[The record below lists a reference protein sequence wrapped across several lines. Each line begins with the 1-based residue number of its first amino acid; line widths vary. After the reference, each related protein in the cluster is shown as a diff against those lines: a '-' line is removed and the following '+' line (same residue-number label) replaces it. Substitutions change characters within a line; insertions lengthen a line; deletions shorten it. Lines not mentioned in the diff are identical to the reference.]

1 MSNWGGWGTSF
12 GYADG
17 SGDEDEEAESGYQTS
32 FATKDS
38 LIFLVDCG
46 ESMFQKASPDEDS
59 HFQLCIKCARSVLT
73 NKIISSDKDLLGVI
87 FFGTEKKK
95 NSGNFD
101 HIYVLQDLDN
111 PSASRI
117 LELES
122 LLEDDNDF
130 KTDYGHNTSFSLNDA
145 LWTCS
150 NMFSQSTQKIGHKRV
165 LLFTNNDDPHAND
178 LAAQRQA
185 KTKAK
190 DLHEIGID
198 IELMH
203 LAQPGKEFDY
213 SKFYQDIVFSPDDED
228 LGTVPD
234 AAEKFEELLNRVR
247 AKDHKKRSLGRL
259 TFSLGEG
266 LDLGVGVFNLV
277 RQQNKPY
284 PVKLYKKTNEQLKS
298 KSRMFCEDT
307 GELLM
312 PTDIKKYQVYGGRN
326 IVFEKEEITDMKN
339 FGQSGLVLMGFKPR
353 SSLKRYLHIRP
364 AQFLFP
370 DESVVKGST
379 PLFSALLTKCQ
390 ERDVVAICRFIPRKN
405 STPFFVA
412 LVAQEEELDERNV
425 QVTPPGFHLIYLPN
439 SEDIR
444 RLTLPEHP
452 RANVDQIDKA
462 KEVIKKLQ
470 FKFKSENFENPVLQ
484 THYRNLEAL
493 ALDRDKP
500 DDIVDHTAPDVEMM
514 RKRTGEK
521 IEEFK
526 ELVFPDGY
534 QPGAKKRKTV
544 GGDSGKAKPTMDV
557 DMNQYAQQGKLGKL
571 TVAVLKEFCSKN
583 GLSTAGKKNDLIET
597 ISSHFG
603 V

>member
-1 MSNWGGWGTSF
+1 MSNWGNWGTSF

-17 SGDEDEEAESGYQTS
+17 SGDEDEDGDAGYQTAFS
-32 FATKDS
+32 TKDG

-46 ESMFQKASPDEDS
+46 ESMFQKAEPDEDS
-59 HFQLCIKCARSVLT
+59 HFQLCVKCARSVLT
-73 NKIISSDKDLLGVI
+73 NKIISSDKDMLGVVL
-87 FFGTEKKK
+87 FGTEKNK
-95 NSGNFD
+95 NSGNFE
-101 HIYVLQDLDN
+101 HVYVLQDLDN
-111 PSASRI
+111 PSAARI

-122 LLEDDNDF
+122 LLEDDYDF
-130 KTDYGHNTSFSLNDA
+130 KANFGHNAGFSLSDA

-203 LAQPGKEFDY
+203 LAQPGKDFDH

-228 LGTVPD
+228 LGVLPD
-234 AAEKFEELLNRVR
+234 PAEKFEELLNRVR

-259 TFSLGEG
+259 NFNLGQG
-266 LDLGVGVFNLV
+266 LDLGVGVYNLV
-277 RQQNKPY
+277 RQQTKPY

-312 PTDIKKYQVYGGRN
+312 PTDIKKYQMYGGRN
-326 IVFEKEEITDMKN
+326 IVFEKEEITEMKN
-339 FGQSGLVLMGFKPR
+339 FGESGLVLMGFKPR
-353 SSLKRYLHIRP
+353 SSLKRYFHIRP
-364 AQFLFP
+364 SQFLFP

-379 PLFSALLTKCQ
+379 SLFSALLQRCLA
-390 ERDVVAICRFIPRKN
+390 RDVVAICRFIPRKN

-412 LVAQEEELDERNV
+412 LCAQEEELDEHNV

-444 RLTLPEHP
+444 KLTLPEQP

-500 DDIVDHTAPDVEMM
+500 EDIVDHTAPDFAMIT
-514 RKRTGEK
+514 KRAGDK

-526 ELVFPDGY
+526 DLVFPDGY
-534 QPGAKKRKTV
+534 VPGAKQRKV
-544 GGDSGKAKPTMDV
+544 GGDSSRAKPTVDV

-583 GLSTAGKKNDLIET
+583 GLSTAGKKNDLIKT
-597 ISSHFG
+597 VSGHFG